1 MMNKRVLRFE
11 NKKFAGTRGISENNR
26 DMNFYPAF
34 LDKRDGRVEVARTQ
48 SGGTAPCHLIDW
60 LPSEWAKAV
69 DLKGRVQALK
79 PEIIAGFV
87 RDGIFYTREE
97 VAAL

>member
-11 NKKFAGTRGISENNR
+11 NKEFAGTPGVSENNR

-34 LDKRDGRVEVARTQ
+34 LNKRDGRVEVARTQ
-48 SGGTAPCHLIDW
+48 NGNAAPCHLIDW
-60 LPSEWAKAV
+60 LPAEWAKAV
-69 DLKGRVQALK
+69 DMKGRVQSLK
-79 PEIIAGFV
+79 SEIIAGFV
-87 RDGIFYTREE
+87 KDGVFYTREE